1 MTPCAHVRRCTGVLL
16 LAACVLALGGCG
28 AQSLPPR
35 HVSGDPRAGLSTFRF
50 AGCGACHAIMA
61 VSVGTAGPALNGEGG
76 RRTAAWLRAMLPG
89 HLRATHSP
97 TLPARDRQDLLSY
110 LVSLR

>member
-1 MTPCAHVRRCTGVLL
+1 MIPSLPARHGLSLL
-16 LAACVLALGGCG
+16 LLVACLLALGGCG
-28 AQSLPPR
+28 AHSLPPQ
-35 HVSGDPRAGLSTFRF
+35 HVAGDPRAGLSTFKF
-50 AGCGACHAIMA
+50 AGCGACHAISG

-89 HLRATHSP
+89 HLRATNSP

-110 LVSLR
+110 LLGLR